1 MKLLLH
7 TCCAPC
13 SVYCIKSLRKEGI
26 EPVVYWFN
34 PNIHPYIEY
43 KTRRDTL
50 KEYTKSI
57 GINAIFDE
65 NYGLREFCKN
75 VVDDLENRCVKYCY
89 RVRLEQTAKY
99 AKENGYDTFST
110 TLLISPYQNHEAL
123 KKIGEEMAEKYGLTF
138 LYRDFRS
145 GFKEGQTEAR
155 ELGLYMQK
163 YCGCVFSEEMRYYN
177 RNSIQTSN
185 TNGYEIPK
193 EPRMQVKKI
202 ENKED
207 YIDLLLE
214 ADPSK
219 DMIHKYL
226 NDSDVYALKKEDE
239 LISIA
244 VILHIDRKTLELK
257 NIVTKE
263 NYRNKGYA
271 KTLLKSLCGNY
282 KQKYDRMLVGTT
294 ENNIPFYVKQ
304 GFDKYEKTI
313 KNFFIDNYKEEII
326 KYMKIHSDLY
336 KYDFIGIVLRFFKIP
351 VRFKN
356 RYVCSFFVADVLE
369 KAHICKFNKKSRFV
383 EPKDFEKID
392 GVKQVYEGKYLLMN
406 ENT

>member
-13 SVYCIKSLRKEGI
+13 SVYCIDTLRKEGI
-26 EPVVYWFN
+26 EPTVYWYN
-34 PNIHPYIEY
+34 PNIHPYMEY
-43 KTRRDTL
+43 KARRDTL

-57 GINAIFDE
+57 GVEAIFEE

-75 VVDDLENRCVKYCY
+75 VVDDLENRCKNYCY
-89 RVRLEQTAKY
+89 PVRLEQTAKY
-99 AKENGYDTFST
+99 AKENGYDSFST
-110 TLLISPYQNHEAL
+110 TLLISPYQNHELL
-123 KKIGEEMAEKYGLTF
+123 KVIGEQLAKKYDLDF
-138 LYRDFRS
+138 VYRDFRV
-145 GFKEGQTEAR
+145 GFREGQAKAR
-155 ELGLYMQK
+155 KLGLYMQK
-163 YCGCVFSEEMRYYN
+163 YCGCVFSEEMRYN
-177 RNSIQTSN
+177 NHNATKPSIP
-185 TNGYEIPK
+185 NGYEIPR

-226 NDSDVYALKKEDE
+226 NDSDVYALKKGDE

-257 NIVTKE
+257 NIVTTEK
-263 NYRNKGYA
+263 YRNKGYA

-282 KQKYDRMLVGTT
+282 KQKYEKMLVGTT
-294 ENNIPFYVKQ
+294 ENNISFYVKQ

-313 KNFFIDNYKEEII
+313 KNFFIDNYDEEIKDGELVCTDMI
-326 KYMKIHSDLY
+326 YYS
-336 KYDFIGIVLRFFKIP
+336 
-351 VRFKN
+351 KN
-356 RYVCSFFVADVLE
+356 L
-369 KAHICKFNKKSRFV
+369 KKR
-383 EPKDFEKID
+383 
-392 GVKQVYEGKYLLMN
+392 
-406 ENT
+406 